1 MDGRSVFG
9 LLAAAVLVS
18 AGLLAISVGSAP
30 RPAPT
35 TPRPTPAA
43 SVAVAP
49 PIGTL
54 HVEYAALPVGGAK
67 PTAADMATI
76 VSILEKRIAATG
88 VAGATVRVQG
98 TDQVIVELP
107 GVTDPDPVRKLLGQT
122 GRADFVPLGSTPVQ
136 EGQPIDLTRFPPM
149 FGGDQVASASVSTDQ
164 NGQPA
169 VDFVLRPDGA
179 RKFADYTA
187 KNIGNYFAIVLD
199 GVVISAPVIQNSIAN
214 GDVQITGPAQNGFA
228 AMDVSTLATILDSG
242 ALPFPITATSS
253 EILGLRSPS

>member
-1 MDGRSVFG
+1 MSDDLERRLQEAFRGGSLPPAPARLSDTLQQVPDAPVRSWRRMDGRSVF
-9 LLAAAVLVS
+9 
-18 AGLLAISVGSAP
+18 GLLAISVGSAP

-107 GVTDPDPVRKLLGQT
+107 GVT
-122 GRADFVPLGSTPVQ
+122 
-136 EGQPIDLTRFPPM
+136 
-149 FGGDQVASASVSTDQ
+149 
-164 NGQPA
+164 
-169 VDFVLRPDGA
+169 
-179 RKFADYTA
+179 
-187 KNIGNYFAIVLD
+187 
-199 GVVISAPVIQNSIAN
+199 
-214 GDVQITGPAQNGFA
+214 
-228 AMDVSTLATILDSG
+228 
-242 ALPFPITATSS
+242 
-253 EILGLRSPS
+253 